1 LAARLRGALI
11 RPDDPA
17 YERARRVFNGLI
29 DRRPSLIVRCAAA
42 DDVVE
47 AVAFA
52 RAHEL
57 RVAVRGGG
65 HNVAGNAVCDGG
77 LVLDMSGMKDIR
89 VDRTARTARADPG
102 LTWGEF
108 DRATQAH
115 GLATT
120 GGFISTTGIAGLT
133 LGGGLGWLM
142 RRHGLTCDNLVA
154 AEVITAD
161 GRRVRAGG
169 GANEDLL
176 WGLRGGGGNF
186 GVVTAF
192 EYRLH
197 PLGPV
202 TAGTI
207 HYPRARARAVL
218 RFYRDYL
225 LEAPDEL
232 GTSIALTTAD
242 GGEPV
247 VYVVVCH
254 CGPSAAAE
262 PVVGPLRAFGAP
274 LAVDIRP
281 RPYRELQGLSDAG
294 FPPGLL
300 HYWKSAFLAELSDDA
315 IEAIVDA
322 AAGAP
327 SPRSFSVIEHLG
339 GAVAR
344 VDPDATAFAHR
355 GRHFNL
361 SILSIWEA
369 APATDA
375 NVAWARRYWR
385 AVQPFAADAVYVNY
399 LGDEGQERVVAAYG
413 PAKYERLAAL
423 KARYDPTNFFRLNQ
437 NIRPAPPPPGE
448 AQKTGQIRGSPSA
461 ASRHRE

>member
-1 LAARLRGALI
+1 
-11 RPDDPA
+11 
-17 YERARRVFNGLI
+17 
-29 DRRPSLIVRCAAA
+29 
-42 DDVVE
+42 
-47 AVAFA
+47 
-52 RAHEL
+52 L

-133 LGGGLGWLM
+133 
-142 RRHGLTCDNLVA
+142 R
-154 AEVITAD
+154 
-161 GRRVRAGG
+161 GG
-169 GANEDLL
+169 GA
-176 WGLRGGGGNF
+176 GRGAAARLRG
-186 GVVTAF
+186 A
-192 EYRLH
+192 
-197 PLGPV
+197 
-202 TAGTI
+202 
-207 HYPRARARAVL
+207 
-218 RFYRDYL
+218 
-225 LEAPDEL
+225 AP
-232 GTSIALTTAD
+232 
-242 GGEPV
+242 
-247 VYVVVCH
+247 
-254 CGPSAAAE
+254 
-262 PVVGPLRAFGAP
+262 
-274 LAVDIRP
+274 AVDIRP
-281 RPYRELQGLSDAG
+281 QPYLELQGLSDAG
-294 FPPGLL
+294 FPSGLL

-355 GRHFNL
+355 GRRFNL

-369 APATDA
+369 APATDT
-375 NVAWARRYWR
+375 NVAWAHRFWR

-399 LGDEGQERVVAAYG
+399 LGDEGQERVVAAYD

-437 NIRPAPPPPGE
+437 NIRPSPPPPVE
-448 AQKTGQIRGSPSA
+448 AQKTGQMRGSPSA
-461 ASRHRE
+461 ASRHRV